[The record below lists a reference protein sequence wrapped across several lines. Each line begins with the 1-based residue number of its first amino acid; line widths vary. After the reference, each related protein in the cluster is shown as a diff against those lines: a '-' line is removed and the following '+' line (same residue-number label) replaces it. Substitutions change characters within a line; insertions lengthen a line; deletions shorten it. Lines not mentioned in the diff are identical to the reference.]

1 MHAVKVLKATIEG
14 SVDKS
19 VRTQAAAKFASDIP
33 DVGRPVSVLHTEED
47 LSHRGLTRSLHT
59 KEYLFHRK
67 SHQKSTHKRS
77 LSHRAAQVCNKKTSK
92 KERKKALPQPYTR
105 NKNFDTTGAH
115 KTQPA
120 NEGFKVPCNNIQTV
134 VLLWICQQLSRSKNK
149 ILDSKRRL
157 RLFPLQTKSSLDHR
171 RLVVFL
177 LLHKNLQASKS
188 HVDELTLSKGVMII
202 CT

>member
-1 MHAVKVLKATIEG
+1 VFY
-14 SVDKS
+14 
-19 VRTQAAAKFASDIP
+19 TQKKIS
-33 DVGRPVSVLHTEED
+33 LTEDSPEVYTQKNI
-47 LSHRGLTRSLHT
+47 SFTERVTRSLHT
-59 KEYLFHRK
+59 KD
-67 SHQKSTHKRS
+67 
-77 LSHRAAQVCNKKTSK
+77 LSHAEQHKSATKRQARK
-92 KERKKALPQPYTR
+92 KERKKALLQPYTR

-120 NEGFKVPCNNIQTV
+120 NEGFKVPCNSIQTV

-157 RLFPLQTKSSLDHR
+157 RLFTLQTKSSLDHR